1 MKFAGAATVRS
12 HRLSETGISFL
23 TVLAA
28 RGPGPKGSVGL
39 VPSEV
44 RREGSVP
51 GPSLWFV
58 EDCLLPES
66 SHVLFCVCLSRFPF
80 IATPFVLD

>member
-1 MKFAGAATVRS
+1 MKFVGAATVRS

-28 RGPGPKGSVGL
+28 RGPRPKGSVGL

-44 RREGSVP
+44 GREGSVP
-51 GPSLWFV
+51 GPSLWLA

-66 SHVLFCVCLSRFPF
+66 SHVPLCVCLSRFPF
-80 IATPFVLD
+80 IGTPFVLD